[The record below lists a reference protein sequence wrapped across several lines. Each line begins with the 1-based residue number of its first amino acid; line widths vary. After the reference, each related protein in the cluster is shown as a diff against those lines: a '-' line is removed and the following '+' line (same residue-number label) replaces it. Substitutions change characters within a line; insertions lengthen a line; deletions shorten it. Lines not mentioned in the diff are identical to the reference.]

1 MAAENRAHRCPDRH
15 FALALIVT
23 SLALGA
29 CADREPYRRPS
40 TVDERAAGDALARE
54 MVNAIGGAQAWNDI
68 AFVSFE
74 FVASFAGVEAGR
86 RRHDW
91 DKARGLLRVTS
102 GEGDDAEITY
112 LDLWDRGGVAH
123 ASERALTGDE
133 LQEGLDT
140 AWAHF
145 VNDSYWFIAPFKVF
159 DDGAVRAR
167 VDDKLRIT
175 FEGAVGLT
183 PGDAY
188 LYELDASRRPKGWSF
203 LLESGLSGTME
214 FQEPRTIEGVTVF
227 AKKVTSGGHGVT
239 FPHIELAKTTRDEPF
254 APLLARRAAQ

>member
-1 MAAENRAHRCPDRH
+1 MDAEHRASRRRH
-15 FALALIVT
+15 VQLALVVT
-23 SLALGA
+23 LSGLMG

-40 TVDERAAGDALARE
+40 TLDERAAGDALANE
-54 MVNAIGGAQAWNDI
+54 MLTALGGAQAWADI
-68 AFVSFE
+68 ASVSFA
-74 FVASFAGVEAGR
+74 FKASFAGIEAGR

-102 GEGDDAEITY
+102 GEGEDAVVTY

-123 ASERALTGDE
+123 DGTRALSGDA
-133 LQEGLDT
+133 LQKRLDT

-159 DDGAVRAR
+159 DEGAVRAR
-167 VDDKLRIT
+167 IEDKLRIT
-175 FEGAVGLT
+175 FEGGVGLT

-188 LYELDASRRPKGWSF
+188 LYDLDERRRPKAWSF

-239 FPHIELAKTTRDEPF
+239 FPLIELSKTTRDEPF
-254 APLLARRAAQ
+254 APLLARRAAR